1 MKFVS
6 LNVEKDGGFTLLKL
20 TDCSVC
26 EISYLFAYLTNMLD
40 FDDGICLIFLICV
53 LADRL
58 IKCRIAKVF

>member
-40 FDDGICLIFLICV
+40 FDAGICLIFLIS
-53 LADRL
+53 
-58 IKCRIAKVF
+58 VF